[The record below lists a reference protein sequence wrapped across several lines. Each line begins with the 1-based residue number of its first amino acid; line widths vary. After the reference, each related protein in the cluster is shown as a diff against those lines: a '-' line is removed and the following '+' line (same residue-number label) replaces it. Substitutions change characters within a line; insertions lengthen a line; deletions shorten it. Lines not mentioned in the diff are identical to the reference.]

1 MLYIAKK
8 MRHRRL
14 AVMLFLYIIDERLN
28 VEVSGAIIRVA
39 VKNRTTGLQISF
51 DIASCLCSGVV
62 TPR

>member
-1 MLYIAKK
+1 
-8 MRHRRL
+8 MRHHRL

-28 VEVSGAIIRVA
+28 VEVSGAIMRVA